1 MSREAAG
8 KKKLKFR
15 LLPTGGGDYY
25 SVGAANAGTVAR
37 GVGGGLAARAAAA
50 RPPGVKIQSRAVVVV
65 VVVVVVV
72 AVTFRNRTFGV
83 RVFTVDCAGRPKN
96 QADVE

>member
-1 MSREAAG
+1 MKLQE
-8 KKKLKFR
+8 KKRLKFR

-37 GVGGGLAARAAAA
+37 RGGRGGLAARAAA
-50 RPPGVKIQSRAVVVV
+50 RPPGVKIQSRAVV

-83 RVFTVDCAGRPKN
+83 RVFTVDCAGQPKN

>member
-37 GVGGGLAARAAAA
+37 RGGRGGLAARAAA
-50 RPPGVKIQSRAVVVV
+50 
-65 VVVVVVV
+65 
-72 AVTFRNRTFGV
+72 
-83 RVFTVDCAGRPKN
+83 
-96 QADVE
+96 